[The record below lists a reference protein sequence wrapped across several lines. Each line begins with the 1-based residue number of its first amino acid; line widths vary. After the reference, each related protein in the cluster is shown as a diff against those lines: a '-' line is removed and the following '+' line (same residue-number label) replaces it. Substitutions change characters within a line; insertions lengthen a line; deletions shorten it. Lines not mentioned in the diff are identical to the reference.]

1 MSKTQELGE
10 KEQER
15 TWFLLVCGMCR
26 VRDREVSGVF
36 VIRLGIEMGVPTE
49 VCKNMHEQSEVEG
62 KDPVWRRDARTTD
75 TGPL

>member
-36 VIRLGIEMGVPTE
+36 VIRLGIEMGVPT
-49 VCKNMHEQSEVEG
+49 
-62 KDPVWRRDARTTD
+62 
-75 TGPL
+75 